1 MFYIFPQSN
10 LIVNE
15 SLLGILVTKMC
26 ILCSSCC
33 KFYPGENIKV
43 DGIKSPSVS
52 SSPLVSLPGTRLKRV
67 HTWGNLSSK
76 LKVESLIKNLLFSL
90 FLREVKWG
98 RNPATI
104 WENWRLPE
112 IYFQH
117 LRESDEFCKF
127 VKGGSF
133 SRQKKYFF
141 RSSREFLKFIQFGL
155 RSSLNDTHLPLVLRG
170 LLLMN
175 PFSLAAPFWPPEVW
189 SAPALW
195 HKLCFLLCASSSS
208 DHLLMKEFE

>member
-1 MFYIFPQSN
+1 MLLYICVFCIYHIIFYIFPQSN

-15 SLLGILVTKMC
+15 SLLGRLVTKLC
-26 ILCSSCC
+26 ILWSSCC
-33 KFYPGENIKV
+33 KFEPGENIKV
-43 DGIKSPSVS
+43 DGIKSPPVS
-52 SSPLVSLPGTRLKRV
+52 PSPLVSLLGTRLKRV
-67 HTWGNLSSK
+67 HTWGSLSSK

-127 VKGGSF
+127 VKGGVIF
-133 SRQKKYFF
+133 TPKNI
-141 RSSREFLKFIQFGL
+141 FLG
-155 RSSLNDTHLPLVLRG
+155 HLE
-170 LLLMN
+170 N
-175 PFSLAAPFWPPEVW
+175 F
-189 SAPALW
+189 
-195 HKLCFLLCASSSS
+195 
-208 DHLLMKEFE
+208 